1 MNTGFAAFEGGMKV
15 ISTVACLFTLA
26 FASFAAEEAEPKG
39 LQRVVAVENVCAW
52 PNLTLMPD
60 GSLIAILFNQPGHG
74 TMQGDVDCYA
84 SGDGLKWEKRSTV
97 TRHEPDTIRMNHA
110 AGLAKNGDLL
120 VLCSGWTNVKQP
132 SRPKQAAFRDA
143 VLRSWI
149 MRSKDGGRTW
159 SKSDV
164 FPASESDEWTEHIP
178 FGDIWTAQ
186 DGTLRTSCYQG
197 QMADPAK
204 SSKTKGWRSWCFRS
218 DDDGVTWKPQS
229 IIGPTHNE
237 TDIFPLGGKSWL
249 AAARTMQMELFR
261 SDDDGAT
268 WGQPLKVTER
278 NEINGHLTRL
288 GDKRLLLSYGVRI
301 AGRHGVCAKFSSD
314 EGKTWSAPIRL
325 ARSEVSDCGY
335 PSSVQLAN
343 GKIVTAYYSKA
354 APECGHYHMGA
365 VVWEAPSP

>member
-1 MNTGFAAFEGGMKV
+1 MKIIATWLFALSLSGL
-15 ISTVACLFTLA
+15 VAQ
-26 FASFAAEEAEPKG
+26 EVEPKN
-39 LQRVVAVENVCAW
+39 LQRIVAIENVCAW
-52 PNLTLMPD
+52 PNLTLLPD
-60 GSLIAILFNQPGHG
+60 GTIITILFNQPNHG

-84 SGDGLKWEKRSTV
+84 SSDGVKWERRGTV
-97 TRHEPDTIRMNHA
+97 TQHEPDTIRMNHA

-132 SRPKQAAFRDA
+132 QRPKQADFRDA
-143 VLRSWI
+143 VLRSWVL
-149 MRSKDGGRTW
+149 RSKDAGRTW
-159 SKSDV
+159 SKSAA
-164 FPASESDEWTEHIP
+164 FPATESDEWTEHIP

-197 QMADPAK
+197 QMTDPTK

-229 IIGPTHNE
+229 IIGATHNE

-249 AAARTMQMELFR
+249 AAARTTQMELFR

-268 WGQPLKVTER
+268 WGTPLKVTAR

-288 GDKRLLLSYGVRI
+288 SDKRLLLSYGVRI
-301 AGRHGVCAKFSSD
+301 AGQHGVCAKFSGD

-325 ARSEVSDCGY
+325 ARSEVGDCGY
-335 PSSVQLAN
+335 PSSVQIAN

-354 APECGHYHMGA
+354 APECDHYHMGVA
-365 VVWEAPSP
+365 VWDAPAP

>member
-1 MNTGFAAFEGGMKV
+1 MKIIIASLLLSFTGLIAQEAAPQV
-15 ISTVACLFTLA
+15 
-26 FASFAAEEAEPKG
+26 
-39 LQRVVAVENVCAW
+39 LQRVVAIENVCAW

-60 GSLIAILFNQPGHG
+60 GSVIAVLFNQPGHG

-84 SGDGLKWEKRSTV
+84 SRDGLQWEKRGSITQ
-97 TRHEPDTIRMNHA
+97 HEPDTIRMNHA
-110 AGLAKNGDLL
+110 AGLARNGDLL

-132 SRPKQAAFRDA
+132 QRPKQAAFRDA
-143 VLRSWI
+143 VLRSWVL
-149 MRSKDGGRTW
+149 RSNDGGRTW
-159 SKSDV
+159 SKSGA
-164 FPASESDEWTEHIP
+164 FPATASAEWTEHIP

-197 QMADPAK
+197 QLADPTQ
-204 SSKTKGWRSWCFRS
+204 SSKTKGWRSWCCRS
-218 DDDGVTWKPQS
+218 DDDGQTWQPQS

-249 AAARTMQMELFR
+249 AAARTAQMDLFR

-268 WGQPLKVTER
+268 WSAPLQVTAR

-288 GDKRLLLSYGVRI
+288 KDKRLLLSYGVRI
-301 AGRHGVCAKFSSD
+301 NERHGVCAKLSSD
-314 EGKTWSAPIRL
+314 DGKTWSTPLRL

-343 GKIVTAYYSKA
+343 GKIVTAYYSKQ
-354 APECGHYHMGA
+354 APECDHYHMGVA
-365 VVWEAPSP
+365 VWEASAP